1 MTIKI
6 LFSANEENWKRYK
19 APLQDAL
26 DDKSLD
32 YELGITIIPSEVDY
46 IIYAPTSS
54 LQDFSPYTK
63 LKAVLN
69 LWAGVEGV
77 TNNKTLNVPLARMVD
92 SGLTD
97 GMVEWVTGHT
107 LRHHL
112 GIDKH
117 IHGQDGIWRS
127 YVPPLAKD
135 RIITILGLGTLGTA
149 CGIALKRLGFK
160 NDIKNRI
167 DETSKYIRPN
177 EGTVDYA
184 YMFIPADGLYQDLL
198 NSRVG
203 SLKIRSKELVSY
215 AYQKKVMIVS
225 PMSLFPMLQITMKAL
240 NNLKFEKSIEL
251 VIKNVQNLSDHL
263 ITYQTYHNKLGNT
276 LNTVV
281 NHYNRTSDEFKKID
295 KDVMKIS
302 EGKFVTI
309 NNTIFIFMLNRCIK
323 IKTIFKTCRY

>member
-6 LFSANEENWKRYK
+6 LFSANEENWRRYK

-26 DDKSLD
+26 DNKSLD
-32 YELGITIIPSEVDY
+32 YELGITITPSEVDY

-149 CGIALKRLGFK
+149 CGIALERLGFNVRGWSRREK
-160 NDIKNRI
+160 RVDGILCFYGDDQIDSSLLDADI
-167 DETSKYIRPN
+167 
-177 EGTVDYA
+177 VV
-184 YMFIPADGLYQDLL
+184 LL
-198 NSRVG
+198 LPDTPLTQN
-203 SLKIRSKELVSY
+203 I
-215 AYQKKVMIVS
+215 
-225 PMSLFPMLQITMKAL
+225 L
-240 NNLKFEKSIEL
+240 N
-251 VIKNVQNLSDHL
+251 QH
-263 ITYQTYHNKLGNT
+263 T
-276 LNTVV
+276 LNLLKRGAFVLNPGRGPLIDDDALLAALETGQIEHATLDVFRIEPLPQNHQYWSNNKVTVIP
-281 NHYNRTSDEFKKID
+281 HKA
-295 KDVMKIS
+295 S
-302 EGKFVTI
+302 ET
-309 NNTIFIFMLNRCIK
+309 RP
-323 IKTIFKTCRY
+323 KTASQVIAMNIERAENGQELLYLVDRENGY

>member
-32 YELGITIIPSEVDY
+32 YELGTNITPSEVDY
-46 IIYAPTSS
+46 IIYAPSS
-54 LQDFSPYTK
+54 YLQDFSPYTK

-77 TNNKTLNVPLARMVD
+77 TNNKTLKVPLARMVD

-149 CGIALKRLGFK
+149 CGIALKRLGFNVRGWSRREK
-160 NDIKNRI
+160 SVDGILCFYGDEQIDSSLMDADI
-167 DETSKYIRPN
+167 
-177 EGTVDYA
+177 VV
-184 YMFIPADGLYQDLL
+184 LL
-198 NSRVG
+198 LPDTPLTQNILNQHTLNLLKRGAFVLNPGRG
-203 SLKIRSKELVSY
+203 SLIDDDALLVALDSGQIEHATLDVFRIEPLPKNHQY
-215 AYQKKVMIVS
+215 WSNNKVTVTPHKASETRPITASQVIAMNIKRAENGQK
-225 PMSLFPMLQITMKAL
+225 LLY
-240 NNLKFEKSIEL
+240 L
-251 VIKNVQNLSDHL
+251 VDRENG
-263 ITYQTYHNKLGNT
+263 Y
-276 LNTVV
+276 
-281 NHYNRTSDEFKKID
+281 
-295 KDVMKIS
+295 
-302 EGKFVTI
+302 
-309 NNTIFIFMLNRCIK
+309 
-323 IKTIFKTCRY
+323 

>member
-32 YELGITIIPSEVDY
+32 YELGTTITPSEVDY
-46 IIYAPTSS
+46 IVYAPSSS
-54 LQDFSPYTK
+54 LQDFSPYAK

-77 TNNKTLNVPLARMVD
+77 TNNKTLKVPLARMVD

-135 RIITILGLGTLGTA
+135 RVITILGLGTLGTA
-149 CGIALKRLGFK
+149 CGIALKRLGFNVRGWSRREK
-160 NDIKNRI
+160 RVNDILCFYGDDQI
-167 DETSKYIRPN
+167 DSSLL
-177 EGTVDYA
+177 D
-184 YMFIPADGLYQDLL
+184 ADIVVLL
-198 NSRVG
+198 LPDTPLTQN
-203 SLKIRSKELVSY
+203 I
-215 AYQKKVMIVS
+215 
-225 PMSLFPMLQITMKAL
+225 L
-240 NNLKFEKSIEL
+240 N
-251 VIKNVQNLSDHL
+251 QH
-263 ITYQTYHNKLGNT
+263 T
-276 LNTVV
+276 LNLLKRGAFVLNPGRGPLIDDDALLAALETGQIEHATLDVFRIEPLPKNHQYWSNNKVTVIP
-281 NHYNRTSDEFKKID
+281 HKA
-295 KDVMKIS
+295 S
-302 EGKFVTI
+302 ET
-309 NNTIFIFMLNRCIK
+309 RP
-323 IKTIFKTCRY
+323 KTASQVIAMNIERAENGQELLYLVDRENGY

>member
-6 LFSANEENWKRYK
+6 LFSANEENWRRYK

-32 YELGITIIPSEVDY
+32 YELGITITPSEVDY

-149 CGIALKRLGFK
+149 CGIALERLGFNVRGWSRREK
-160 NDIKNRI
+160 RVDGILCFYGDDQIDSSLLDADI
-167 DETSKYIRPN
+167 
-177 EGTVDYA
+177 VV
-184 YMFIPADGLYQDLL
+184 LL
-198 NSRVG
+198 LPDTPLTQN
-203 SLKIRSKELVSY
+203 I
-215 AYQKKVMIVS
+215 
-225 PMSLFPMLQITMKAL
+225 L
-240 NNLKFEKSIEL
+240 N
-251 VIKNVQNLSDHL
+251 QH
-263 ITYQTYHNKLGNT
+263 T
-276 LNTVV
+276 LNLLKRGAFVLNPGRGPLIDDDALLAALETGQIEHATLDAFRIEPLPKNHQYWSNNKVTVIP
-281 NHYNRTSDEFKKID
+281 HKA
-295 KDVMKIS
+295 S
-302 EGKFVTI
+302 ET
-309 NNTIFIFMLNRCIK
+309 RP
-323 IKTIFKTCRY
+323 KTASQVIAMNIERAENGQELLYLVDRENGY

>member
-32 YELGITIIPSEVDY
+32 YELGTTITPSEVDY
-46 IIYAPTSS
+46 IIYAPSSS

-77 TNNKTLNVPLARMVD
+77 TNNKTLKVPLARMVD

-135 RIITILGLGTLGTA
+135 RVITILGLGTLGTA
-149 CGIALKRLGFK
+149 CGIALKRLGFNVRGWSRREK
-160 NDIKNRI
+160 RVDGILCFYGDEQIDSSLMDADI
-167 DETSKYIRPN
+167 
-177 EGTVDYA
+177 VV
-184 YMFIPADGLYQDLL
+184 LL
-198 NSRVG
+198 LPDTPLTQN
-203 SLKIRSKELVSY
+203 I
-215 AYQKKVMIVS
+215 
-225 PMSLFPMLQITMKAL
+225 L
-240 NNLKFEKSIEL
+240 N
-251 VIKNVQNLSDHL
+251 QH
-263 ITYQTYHNKLGNT
+263 T
-276 LNTVV
+276 LNLLKRGAFVLNPGRGPLIDDDALLAALDSGQIEHATLDVFRIEPLPKNHQYWSNNKVTVIP
-281 NHYNRTSDEFKKID
+281 HKASETRPRTASQVIA
-295 KDVMKIS
+295 M
-302 EGKFVTI
+302 
-309 NNTIFIFMLNRCIK
+309 NIK
-323 IKTIFKTCRY
+323 RAENGQKLLYLVDRENGY

>member
-32 YELGITIIPSEVDY
+32 YELGTNITPSEVDY
-46 IIYAPTSS
+46 IIYAPSS
-54 LQDFSPYTK
+54 YLQDFSPYTK

-77 TNNKTLNVPLARMVD
+77 TNNKTLKVPLARMVD

-135 RIITILGLGTLGTA
+135 RVITILGLGTLGTA
-149 CGIALKRLGFK
+149 CGIALKRLGFNVRGWSRREK
-160 NDIKNRI
+160 RVNDILCFYGDDQIDSSLMDADIVVLLLPDTPKTKNI
-167 DETSKYIRPN
+167 
-177 EGTVDYA
+177 
-184 YMFIPADGLYQDLL
+184 L
-198 NSRVG
+198 N
-203 SLKIRSKELVSY
+203 
-215 AYQKKVMIVS
+215 Q
-225 PMSLFPMLQITMKAL
+225 
-240 NNLKFEKSIEL
+240 
-251 VIKNVQNLSDHL
+251 H
-263 ITYQTYHNKLGNT
+263 T
-276 LNTVV
+276 LNLLKRGAFVLNPGRGPLIDDDALLVALDSGQIEHATLDVFRIEPLPKNHQYWSNNKVTVTP
-281 NHYNRTSDEFKKID
+281 HKA
-295 KDVMKIS
+295 S
-302 EGKFVTI
+302 ETRPITASQVI
-309 NNTIFIFMLNRCIK
+309 AMNIK
-323 IKTIFKTCRY
+323 RAENGQKLLYLVDRENGY

>member
-6 LFSANEENWKRYK
+6 LFSANEENWRRYK

-26 DDKSLD
+26 DNKSLD
-32 YELGITIIPSEVDY
+32 YELGITITPSEVDY
-46 IIYAPTSS
+46 IIYAPSS
-54 LQDFSPYTK
+54 PLQDFSPYTK

-149 CGIALKRLGFK
+149 CGIALERLGFNVRGWSRREK
-160 NDIKNRI
+160 RVDGILCFYGDDQIDSSLLDADI
-167 DETSKYIRPN
+167 
-177 EGTVDYA
+177 VV
-184 YMFIPADGLYQDLL
+184 LL
-198 NSRVG
+198 LPDTPLTQN
-203 SLKIRSKELVSY
+203 I
-215 AYQKKVMIVS
+215 
-225 PMSLFPMLQITMKAL
+225 L
-240 NNLKFEKSIEL
+240 N
-251 VIKNVQNLSDHL
+251 QH
-263 ITYQTYHNKLGNT
+263 T
-276 LNTVV
+276 LNLLKRGAFVLNPGRGPLIDDDALLAALETGQIEHATLDVFRIEPLPKNHQYWSNNKVTVIP
-281 NHYNRTSDEFKKID
+281 HKA
-295 KDVMKIS
+295 S
-302 EGKFVTI
+302 ET
-309 NNTIFIFMLNRCIK
+309 RP
-323 IKTIFKTCRY
+323 KTASQVIAMNIERAENGQELLYLVDRENGY

>member
-32 YELGITIIPSEVDY
+32 YELGTTITPSEVDY
-46 IIYAPTSS
+46 IVYAPSSS
-54 LQDFSPYTK
+54 LQDFSPYAK

-77 TNNKTLNVPLARMVD
+77 TNNKTLKVPLARMVD

-135 RIITILGLGTLGTA
+135 RVITILGLGTLGTA
-149 CGIALKRLGFK
+149 CGIALKRLGFNVRGWSRREK
-160 NDIKNRI
+160 RVDGIQCFYGDEQIDSSLMDADI
-167 DETSKYIRPN
+167 
-177 EGTVDYA
+177 VV
-184 YMFIPADGLYQDLL
+184 LL
-198 NSRVG
+198 LPDTPLTQN
-203 SLKIRSKELVSY
+203 I
-215 AYQKKVMIVS
+215 
-225 PMSLFPMLQITMKAL
+225 L
-240 NNLKFEKSIEL
+240 NK
-251 VIKNVQNLSDHL
+251 H
-263 ITYQTYHNKLGNT
+263 T
-276 LNTVV
+276 LNLLKRGAFVLNPGRGPLIDDDALLAALDSGQIEHATLDVFRIEPLPKNHQYWSNNKVTVTP
-281 NHYNRTSDEFKKID
+281 HKA
-295 KDVMKIS
+295 S
-302 EGKFVTI
+302 ETRPITASQVI
-309 NNTIFIFMLNRCIK
+309 AMNIK
-323 IKTIFKTCRY
+323 RAENGQKLLYLVDRENGY

>member
-6 LFSANEENWKRYK
+6 LFSANDENWKRYK

-26 DDKSLD
+26 DNKSLD
-32 YELGITIIPSEVDY
+32 YELGRTITPCEVDY
-46 IIYAPTSS
+46 IIYAPSSS

-77 TNNKTLNVPLARMVD
+77 TNNKTLKVPLARMVD

-135 RIITILGLGTLGTA
+135 RVITILGLGTLGTA
-149 CGIALKRLGFK
+149 CGIALKRLGFNVRGWSRREK
-160 NDIKNRI
+160 RVDGILCFYGDEQIDSSLMDADI
-167 DETSKYIRPN
+167 
-177 EGTVDYA
+177 VV
-184 YMFIPADGLYQDLL
+184 LL
-198 NSRVG
+198 LPDTPLTQN
-203 SLKIRSKELVSY
+203 I
-215 AYQKKVMIVS
+215 
-225 PMSLFPMLQITMKAL
+225 L
-240 NNLKFEKSIEL
+240 N
-251 VIKNVQNLSDHL
+251 QH
-263 ITYQTYHNKLGNT
+263 T
-276 LNTVV
+276 LNLLKRGAFVLNPGRGPLIDDDALLAALETGQIEHATLDVFRIEPLPKNHQYWSNNKVTVIP
-281 NHYNRTSDEFKKID
+281 HKA
-295 KDVMKIS
+295 S
-302 EGKFVTI
+302 ETRPITASQVI
-309 NNTIFIFMLNRCIK
+309 AMNIK
-323 IKTIFKTCRY
+323 RAENGQKLLYLVDRENGY

>member
-32 YELGITIIPSEVDY
+32 YELGTNITPSEVDY
-46 IIYAPTSS
+46 IIYAPSSS

-77 TNNKTLNVPLARMVD
+77 TNNTTLKVPLARMVD

-135 RIITILGLGTLGTA
+135 RVITILGLGTLGTA
-149 CGIALKRLGFK
+149 CGIALKRLGF
-160 NDIKNRI
+160 NVR
-167 DETSKYIRPN
+167 
-177 EGTVDYA
+177 GW
-184 YMFIPADGLYQDLL
+184 
-198 NSRVG
+198 SR
-203 SLKIRSKELVSY
+203 R
-215 AYQKKVMIVS
+215 
-225 PMSLFPMLQITMKAL
+225 
-240 NNLKFEKSIEL
+240 EKSVDGILCFYGDEQIDSSL
-251 VIKNVQNLSDHL
+251 MDADIVVLLLPDTPLTQNILNQH
-263 ITYQTYHNKLGNT
+263 T
-276 LNTVV
+276 LNLLKRGAFVLNPGRGPLIDDDALLVALDSGQIEHATLDVFRIEPLPKNHQYWSNNKVTVIP
-281 NHYNRTSDEFKKID
+281 HKA
-295 KDVMKIS
+295 S
-302 EGKFVTI
+302 ETRPITASQVI
-309 NNTIFIFMLNRCIK
+309 AMNIK
-323 IKTIFKTCRY
+323 RAETGQKLLYLVDRENGY

>member
-32 YELGITIIPSEVDY
+32 YELGTTITPSEVDY
-46 IIYAPTSS
+46 IIYAPSSS

-77 TNNKTLNVPLARMVD
+77 TNNKTLKVPLARMVD

-135 RIITILGLGTLGTA
+135 RVITILGLGTLGTA
-149 CGIALKRLGFK
+149 CGIALKRLGFNVRGWSRREK
-160 NDIKNRI
+160 RVDGILCFYGDEQIDSSLMDADI
-167 DETSKYIRPN
+167 
-177 EGTVDYA
+177 VV
-184 YMFIPADGLYQDLL
+184 LL
-198 NSRVG
+198 LPDTPLTQN
-203 SLKIRSKELVSY
+203 I
-215 AYQKKVMIVS
+215 
-225 PMSLFPMLQITMKAL
+225 L
-240 NNLKFEKSIEL
+240 N
-251 VIKNVQNLSDHL
+251 QH
-263 ITYQTYHNKLGNT
+263 T
-276 LNTVV
+276 LNLLKRGAFVLNPGRGPLIDDDALLAALDSGQIEHATLDVFRIEPLPQNHQYWSNNKVTVIP
-281 NHYNRTSDEFKKID
+281 HKASETRPRTASQVIA
-295 KDVMKIS
+295 M
-302 EGKFVTI
+302 
-309 NNTIFIFMLNRCIK
+309 NIK
-323 IKTIFKTCRY
+323 RAENGQKLLYLVDRENGY

>member
-32 YELGITIIPSEVDY
+32 YELGTTITPSEVDY
-46 IIYAPTSS
+46 IVYAPSSS
-54 LQDFSPYTK
+54 LQDFSPYAK

-77 TNNKTLNVPLARMVD
+77 TNNKTLKVPLARMVD

-135 RIITILGLGTLGTA
+135 RVITILGLGTLGTA
-149 CGIALKRLGFK
+149 CGIALKRLGFNVRGWSRREK
-160 NDIKNRI
+160 RVDGIQCFYGDEQIDSSLMDADI
-167 DETSKYIRPN
+167 
-177 EGTVDYA
+177 VV
-184 YMFIPADGLYQDLL
+184 LL
-198 NSRVG
+198 LPDTPLTQN
-203 SLKIRSKELVSY
+203 I
-215 AYQKKVMIVS
+215 
-225 PMSLFPMLQITMKAL
+225 L
-240 NNLKFEKSIEL
+240 NK
-251 VIKNVQNLSDHL
+251 H
-263 ITYQTYHNKLGNT
+263 T
-276 LNTVV
+276 LNLLKRGAFVLNPGRGPLIDDDALLAALETGQIEHATLDVFRIEPLPQNHQYWSNNKVTVIP
-281 NHYNRTSDEFKKID
+281 HKA
-295 KDVMKIS
+295 S
-302 EGKFVTI
+302 ET
-309 NNTIFIFMLNRCIK
+309 RP
-323 IKTIFKTCRY
+323 KTASQVIAMNIERAENGQEPLYLVDRENGY

>member
-32 YELGITIIPSEVDY
+32 YELGTNITPSEVDY
-46 IIYAPTSS
+46 IIYAPSS
-54 LQDFSPYTK
+54 YLQDFSPYAK

-77 TNNKTLNVPLARMVD
+77 TNNKTLKVPLARMVD

-135 RIITILGLGTLGTA
+135 RVITILGLGTLGTA
-149 CGIALKRLGFK
+149 CGIALKRLGF
-160 NDIKNRI
+160 NVR
-167 DETSKYIRPN
+167 
-177 EGTVDYA
+177 GW
-184 YMFIPADGLYQDLL
+184 
-198 NSRVG
+198 SR
-203 SLKIRSKELVSY
+203 R
-215 AYQKKVMIVS
+215 
-225 PMSLFPMLQITMKAL
+225 
-240 NNLKFEKSIEL
+240 EKSVDGILCFYGDEQIDSSL
-251 VIKNVQNLSDHL
+251 MDADMVVLLLPDTPLTQNILNQH
-263 ITYQTYHNKLGNT
+263 T
-276 LNTVV
+276 LNLLKRGAFVLNPGRGPLIDDDALLVALDSGQIEHATLDVFRIEPLPKNHQYWSNNKVTVIP
-281 NHYNRTSDEFKKID
+281 HKASETRPRTASQVIA
-295 KDVMKIS
+295 M
-302 EGKFVTI
+302 
-309 NNTIFIFMLNRCIK
+309 NIK
-323 IKTIFKTCRY
+323 RAENGQKLLYLVDRENGY

>member
-6 LFSANEENWKRYK
+6 LFSANEENWRRYK

-26 DDKSLD
+26 DDKSID
-32 YELGITIIPSEVDY
+32 YKLGTNITPSEVDY
-46 IIYAPTSS
+46 IIYAPSSS

-149 CGIALKRLGFK
+149 CGIALERLGFNVRGWSRREK
-160 NDIKNRI
+160 RVDGILCFYGDDQIDSSLLDADI
-167 DETSKYIRPN
+167 
-177 EGTVDYA
+177 VV
-184 YMFIPADGLYQDLL
+184 LL
-198 NSRVG
+198 LPDTPLTQN
-203 SLKIRSKELVSY
+203 I
-215 AYQKKVMIVS
+215 
-225 PMSLFPMLQITMKAL
+225 L
-240 NNLKFEKSIEL
+240 N
-251 VIKNVQNLSDHL
+251 QH
-263 ITYQTYHNKLGNT
+263 T
-276 LNTVV
+276 LNLLKRGAFVLNPGRGPLIDDDALLAALETGQIEHATLDVFRIEPLPKNHQYWSNNKVTVIP
-281 NHYNRTSDEFKKID
+281 HKA
-295 KDVMKIS
+295 S
-302 EGKFVTI
+302 ET
-309 NNTIFIFMLNRCIK
+309 RP
-323 IKTIFKTCRY
+323 KTASQVIAMNIERAENGQELLYLVDRENGY

>member
-32 YELGITIIPSEVDY
+32 YELGTTITPSEVDY
-46 IIYAPTSS
+46 IIYAPSSS

-77 TNNKTLNVPLARMVD
+77 TNNKTLKVPLARMVD

-135 RIITILGLGTLGTA
+135 RVITILGLGTLGTA
-149 CGIALKRLGFK
+149 CGIALKRLGFNVRGWSRREK
-160 NDIKNRI
+160 RVDDILCFYGDDQI
-167 DETSKYIRPN
+167 DSSLM
-177 EGTVDYA
+177 D
-184 YMFIPADGLYQDLL
+184 ADIVVLL
-198 NSRVG
+198 LPDTPLTQN
-203 SLKIRSKELVSY
+203 I
-215 AYQKKVMIVS
+215 
-225 PMSLFPMLQITMKAL
+225 L
-240 NNLKFEKSIEL
+240 N
-251 VIKNVQNLSDHL
+251 QH
-263 ITYQTYHNKLGNT
+263 T
-276 LNTVV
+276 LNLLKRGAFVLNPGRGPLIDDDALLAALDSGQIEHATLDVFRIEPLPQNHQYWSNNKVTVIP
-281 NHYNRTSDEFKKID
+281 HKA
-295 KDVMKIS
+295 S
-302 EGKFVTI
+302 ET
-309 NNTIFIFMLNRCIK
+309 RP
-323 IKTIFKTCRY
+323 KTASQVIAMNIGRAENGQELLYLVDRENGY

>member
-26 DDKSLD
+26 DNKSLD
-32 YELGITIIPSEVDY
+32 YELGRTITPCEVDY
-46 IIYAPTSS
+46 IIYAPSSS

-77 TNNKTLNVPLARMVD
+77 TNNKTLKVPLARMVD

-135 RIITILGLGTLGTA
+135 RIVTILGLGTLGTA
-149 CGIALKRLGFK
+149 CGIALKRLGFNVRGWSRREK
-160 NDIKNRI
+160 RVDGIICFYGDDQVDSSLMDADI
-167 DETSKYIRPN
+167 
-177 EGTVDYA
+177 VV
-184 YMFIPADGLYQDLL
+184 LL
-198 NSRVG
+198 LPDTPLTQN
-203 SLKIRSKELVSY
+203 I
-215 AYQKKVMIVS
+215 
-225 PMSLFPMLQITMKAL
+225 L
-240 NNLKFEKSIEL
+240 N
-251 VIKNVQNLSDHL
+251 QH
-263 ITYQTYHNKLGNT
+263 T
-276 LNTVV
+276 LNLLKRGAFVLNPGRGPLIDDDALLAALETGQIEHATLDVFRIEPLPKNHQYWSNNKVTVIP
-281 NHYNRTSDEFKKID
+281 HKASETRPRTASQVIA
-295 KDVMKIS
+295 M
-302 EGKFVTI
+302 
-309 NNTIFIFMLNRCIK
+309 NIK
-323 IKTIFKTCRY
+323 RAENGQKLLYLVDRENGY

>member
-6 LFSANEENWKRYK
+6 LFSANEENWRRYK

-32 YELGITIIPSEVDY
+32 YELGTTITPSEVDY
-46 IIYAPTSS
+46 IVYAPSSS

-149 CGIALKRLGFK
+149 CGIALERLGFNVRGWSRREK
-160 NDIKNRI
+160 RVDGILCFYGDDQIDSSLLDADI
-167 DETSKYIRPN
+167 
-177 EGTVDYA
+177 VV
-184 YMFIPADGLYQDLL
+184 LL
-198 NSRVG
+198 LPDTPLTQN
-203 SLKIRSKELVSY
+203 I
-215 AYQKKVMIVS
+215 
-225 PMSLFPMLQITMKAL
+225 L
-240 NNLKFEKSIEL
+240 N
-251 VIKNVQNLSDHL
+251 QH
-263 ITYQTYHNKLGNT
+263 T
-276 LNTVV
+276 LNLLKRGAFVLNPGRGPLIDDDALLAALETGQIEHATLDVFRIEPLPQNHQYWSNNKVTVIP
-281 NHYNRTSDEFKKID
+281 HKA
-295 KDVMKIS
+295 S
-302 EGKFVTI
+302 ET
-309 NNTIFIFMLNRCIK
+309 RP
-323 IKTIFKTCRY
+323 KTASQVIAMNIERAENGQELLYLVDRENGY

>member
-32 YELGITIIPSEVDY
+32 YELGTTITPSEVDY
-46 IIYAPTSS
+46 IVYAPSSS
-54 LQDFSPYTK
+54 LQDFSPYAK

-77 TNNKTLNVPLARMVD
+77 TNNRTLKVPLARMVD

-135 RIITILGLGTLGTA
+135 RVITILGLGTLGTA
-149 CGIALKRLGFK
+149 CGIALKRLGFNVRGWSRREK
-160 NDIKNRI
+160 RVDGIQCFYGDEQIDSSLMDADI
-167 DETSKYIRPN
+167 
-177 EGTVDYA
+177 VV
-184 YMFIPADGLYQDLL
+184 LL
-198 NSRVG
+198 LPDTPLTQN
-203 SLKIRSKELVSY
+203 I
-215 AYQKKVMIVS
+215 
-225 PMSLFPMLQITMKAL
+225 L
-240 NNLKFEKSIEL
+240 NK
-251 VIKNVQNLSDHL
+251 H
-263 ITYQTYHNKLGNT
+263 T
-276 LNTVV
+276 LNLLKRGAFVLNPGRGPLIDDDALLAALDSGQIEHATLDVFRIEPLPQNHQYWSNNKVTVIP
-281 NHYNRTSDEFKKID
+281 HKA
-295 KDVMKIS
+295 S
-302 EGKFVTI
+302 ET
-309 NNTIFIFMLNRCIK
+309 RP
-323 IKTIFKTCRY
+323 KTASQVIAMNIGRAENGQELLYLVDRENGY

>member
-32 YELGITIIPSEVDY
+32 YELGTTITPSEVDY
-46 IIYAPTSS
+46 IVYAPSS
-54 LQDFSPYTK
+54 PLQDFSPYTK

-77 TNNKTLNVPLARMVD
+77 TNNKTLKVPLARMVD

-149 CGIALKRLGFK
+149 CGIALKRLGF
-160 NDIKNRI
+160 NVR
-167 DETSKYIRPN
+167 
-177 EGTVDYA
+177 GW
-184 YMFIPADGLYQDLL
+184 
-198 NSRVG
+198 SR
-203 SLKIRSKELVSY
+203 RE
-215 AYQKKVMIVS
+215 KKVDGILCFYGDEQIDSSLMDADIVVLLL
-225 PMSLFPMLQITMKAL
+225 PDTPLTQNIL
-240 NNLKFEKSIEL
+240 NK
-251 VIKNVQNLSDHL
+251 H
-263 ITYQTYHNKLGNT
+263 T
-276 LNTVV
+276 LNLLKRGAFVLNPGRGPLIDDDALLAALDSGQIEHATLDVFRIEPLPQNHQYWSNNKVTVIP
-281 NHYNRTSDEFKKID
+281 HKA
-295 KDVMKIS
+295 S
-302 EGKFVTI
+302 ET
-309 NNTIFIFMLNRCIK
+309 RP
-323 IKTIFKTCRY
+323 KTASQVIAMNIGRAENGQELLYLVDRENGY

>member
-6 LFSANEENWKRYK
+6 LFSANEENWRRYK

-32 YELGITIIPSEVDY
+32 YELGITITPSEVDY

-135 RIITILGLGTLGTA
+135 RVITILGLGTLGTA
-149 CGIALKRLGFK
+149 CGIALKRLGF
-160 NDIKNRI
+160 NVR
-167 DETSKYIRPN
+167 
-177 EGTVDYA
+177 GW
-184 YMFIPADGLYQDLL
+184 
-198 NSRVG
+198 SR
-203 SLKIRSKELVSY
+203 R
-215 AYQKKVMIVS
+215 
-225 PMSLFPMLQITMKAL
+225 
-240 NNLKFEKSIEL
+240 EKSVDGILCFYGDEQIDSSL
-251 VIKNVQNLSDHL
+251 MDADIVVLLLPDTPLTQNILNQH
-263 ITYQTYHNKLGNT
+263 T
-276 LNTVV
+276 LNLLKRGAFVLNPGRGPLIDDDALLVALDSGQIEHATLDVFRIEPLPKNHQYWSNNKVTVTP
-281 NHYNRTSDEFKKID
+281 HKA
-295 KDVMKIS
+295 S
-302 EGKFVTI
+302 ETRPITASQVI
-309 NNTIFIFMLNRCIK
+309 AMNIK
-323 IKTIFKTCRY
+323 RAENGQKLLYLVDRENGY

>member
-32 YELGITIIPSEVDY
+32 YELGTTITPSEVDY
-46 IIYAPTSS
+46 IVYAPSSS
-54 LQDFSPYTK
+54 LQDFSPYAK

-77 TNNKTLNVPLARMVD
+77 TNNKTLKVPLARMVD

-149 CGIALKRLGFK
+149 CGIALERLGF
-160 NDIKNRI
+160 NVR
-167 DETSKYIRPN
+167 
-177 EGTVDYA
+177 GW
-184 YMFIPADGLYQDLL
+184 
-198 NSRVG
+198 SR
-203 SLKIRSKELVSY
+203 RE
-215 AYQKKVMIVS
+215 KKVDGILCFFGDDQIDSSLLDADIVVLLL
-225 PMSLFPMLQITMKAL
+225 PDTPLTQNIL
-240 NNLKFEKSIEL
+240 N
-251 VIKNVQNLSDHL
+251 QH
-263 ITYQTYHNKLGNT
+263 T
-276 LNTVV
+276 LNLLKRGAFVLNPGRGPLIDDDALLAALETGQIEHATLDVFRIEPLPQNHQYWSNNKVTVIP
-281 NHYNRTSDEFKKID
+281 HKA
-295 KDVMKIS
+295 S
-302 EGKFVTI
+302 ET
-309 NNTIFIFMLNRCIK
+309 RP
-323 IKTIFKTCRY
+323 KTASQVIAMNIERAENGQELLYLVDRENGY

>member
-6 LFSANEENWKRYK
+6 LFSANDENWKRYK

-26 DDKSLD
+26 DDKSFD
-32 YELGITIIPSEVDY
+32 YELGITITPSEVDY
-46 IIYAPTSS
+46 IIYAPSS
-54 LQDFSPYTK
+54 PLQDFSPYTK

-77 TNNKTLNVPLARMVD
+77 TNNKTLKVPLARMVD

-149 CGIALKRLGFK
+149 CGIALERLGF
-160 NDIKNRI
+160 NVR
-167 DETSKYIRPN
+167 
-177 EGTVDYA
+177 GW
-184 YMFIPADGLYQDLL
+184 
-198 NSRVG
+198 SR
-203 SLKIRSKELVSY
+203 RE
-215 AYQKKVMIVS
+215 KKVDGILCFFGDDQIDSSLLDADIVVLLL
-225 PMSLFPMLQITMKAL
+225 PDTPLTQNIL
-240 NNLKFEKSIEL
+240 N
-251 VIKNVQNLSDHL
+251 QH
-263 ITYQTYHNKLGNT
+263 T
-276 LNTVV
+276 LNLLKRGAFVLNPGRGPLIDDDALLAALETGQIEHATLDVFRIEPLPQNHQYWSNNKVTVIP
-281 NHYNRTSDEFKKID
+281 HKA
-295 KDVMKIS
+295 S
-302 EGKFVTI
+302 ET
-309 NNTIFIFMLNRCIK
+309 RP
-323 IKTIFKTCRY
+323 KTASQVIAMNIERAENGQELLYLVDRENGY

>member
-6 LFSANEENWKRYK
+6 LFSANDENWKRYK

-26 DDKSLD
+26 DNKSLD
-32 YELGITIIPSEVDY
+32 YKLGRTITPCEVDY
-46 IIYAPTSS
+46 IIYAPSSS

-149 CGIALKRLGFK
+149 CGIALKRLGFNVRGWSRREK
-160 NDIKNRI
+160 RVDGIICFYGDDQVDSSLMDADI
-167 DETSKYIRPN
+167 
-177 EGTVDYA
+177 VV
-184 YMFIPADGLYQDLL
+184 LL
-198 NSRVG
+198 LPDTPLTQN
-203 SLKIRSKELVSY
+203 I
-215 AYQKKVMIVS
+215 
-225 PMSLFPMLQITMKAL
+225 L
-240 NNLKFEKSIEL
+240 N
-251 VIKNVQNLSDHL
+251 QH
-263 ITYQTYHNKLGNT
+263 T
-276 LNTVV
+276 LNLLKRGAFVLNPGRGPLIDDDALLAALETGQIEHATLDVFRIEPLPKNHQYWSNNKVTVIP
-281 NHYNRTSDEFKKID
+281 HKA
-295 KDVMKIS
+295 S
-302 EGKFVTI
+302 ET
-309 NNTIFIFMLNRCIK
+309 RP
-323 IKTIFKTCRY
+323 KTASQVIAMNIERAENGQELLYLVDRENGY

>member
-32 YELGITIIPSEVDY
+32 YELGTNITPSEVDY
-46 IIYAPTSS
+46 IIYAPSSS

-135 RIITILGLGTLGTA
+135 RVITILGLGTLGTA
-149 CGIALKRLGFK
+149 CGIALKRLGFNVRGWSRREK
-160 NDIKNRI
+160 RVDGIQCFYGDEQIDSSLMDADI
-167 DETSKYIRPN
+167 
-177 EGTVDYA
+177 VV
-184 YMFIPADGLYQDLL
+184 LL
-198 NSRVG
+198 LPDTPLTQN
-203 SLKIRSKELVSY
+203 I
-215 AYQKKVMIVS
+215 
-225 PMSLFPMLQITMKAL
+225 L
-240 NNLKFEKSIEL
+240 N
-251 VIKNVQNLSDHL
+251 QH
-263 ITYQTYHNKLGNT
+263 T
-276 LNTVV
+276 LNLLKRGAFVLNPGRGPLIDDDALLAALETGQIEHATLDVFRIEPLPKNHQYWSNNKVTVTP
-281 NHYNRTSDEFKKID
+281 HKA
-295 KDVMKIS
+295 S
-302 EGKFVTI
+302 ETRPITASQVI
-309 NNTIFIFMLNRCIK
+309 AMNIK
-323 IKTIFKTCRY
+323 RAENGQKLLYLVDRENGY

>member
-32 YELGITIIPSEVDY
+32 YELGITITPSEVDY
-46 IIYAPTSS
+46 IIYAPSS
-54 LQDFSPYTK
+54 PLQDFSPYTK

-69 LWAGVEGV
+69 LWAVVEGV

-149 CGIALKRLGFK
+149 CGIALERLGFNVRGWSRREK
-160 NDIKNRI
+160 RVDGILCFYGDDQIDSSLLDADI
-167 DETSKYIRPN
+167 
-177 EGTVDYA
+177 VV
-184 YMFIPADGLYQDLL
+184 LL
-198 NSRVG
+198 LPDTPLTQN
-203 SLKIRSKELVSY
+203 I
-215 AYQKKVMIVS
+215 
-225 PMSLFPMLQITMKAL
+225 L
-240 NNLKFEKSIEL
+240 N
-251 VIKNVQNLSDHL
+251 QH
-263 ITYQTYHNKLGNT
+263 T
-276 LNTVV
+276 LNLLKRGAFVLNPGRGPLIDDDALLAALDSGQIEHATLDVFRIEPLPQNHQYWSNNKVTVIP
-281 NHYNRTSDEFKKID
+281 HKA
-295 KDVMKIS
+295 S
-302 EGKFVTI
+302 ET
-309 NNTIFIFMLNRCIK
+309 RP
-323 IKTIFKTCRY
+323 KTASQVIAMNIERAENGQELLYLVDRENGY

>member
-26 DDKSLD
+26 DNKSLD
-32 YELGITIIPSEVDY
+32 YELGRTITPCEVDY
-46 IIYAPTSS
+46 IIYAPSSS

-149 CGIALKRLGFK
+149 CGIALKRLGF
-160 NDIKNRI
+160 NVR
-167 DETSKYIRPN
+167 
-177 EGTVDYA
+177 GW
-184 YMFIPADGLYQDLL
+184 
-198 NSRVG
+198 SR
-203 SLKIRSKELVSY
+203 RE
-215 AYQKKVMIVS
+215 KKVDGILCFYGDEQIDSSLMDADIVVLLL
-225 PMSLFPMLQITMKAL
+225 PDTPLTQNIL
-240 NNLKFEKSIEL
+240 N
-251 VIKNVQNLSDHL
+251 QH
-263 ITYQTYHNKLGNT
+263 T
-276 LNTVV
+276 LNLLKRGAFVLNPGRGPLIDDDALLVALDSGQIEHATLDVFRIEPLPKNHQYWSNNKVTVIP
-281 NHYNRTSDEFKKID
+281 HKA
-295 KDVMKIS
+295 S
-302 EGKFVTI
+302 ETRPITASQVI
-309 NNTIFIFMLNRCIK
+309 AMNIK
-323 IKTIFKTCRY
+323 RAENDQELLYLVDRENGY

>member
-32 YELGITIIPSEVDY
+32 YELGTTITPSEVDY
-46 IIYAPTSS
+46 IVYAPSSS
-54 LQDFSPYTK
+54 LQDFSPYAK

-77 TNNKTLNVPLARMVD
+77 TNNKTLKVPLARMVD

-135 RIITILGLGTLGTA
+135 RVITILGLGTLGTA
-149 CGIALKRLGFK
+149 CGIALKRLGFNVRGWSRREK
-160 NDIKNRI
+160 RVDGIQCFYGDEQIDSSLMDADI
-167 DETSKYIRPN
+167 
-177 EGTVDYA
+177 VV
-184 YMFIPADGLYQDLL
+184 LL
-198 NSRVG
+198 LPDTPLTQN
-203 SLKIRSKELVSY
+203 I
-215 AYQKKVMIVS
+215 
-225 PMSLFPMLQITMKAL
+225 L
-240 NNLKFEKSIEL
+240 N
-251 VIKNVQNLSDHL
+251 QH
-263 ITYQTYHNKLGNT
+263 T
-276 LNTVV
+276 LNLLKRGAFVLNPGRGPLIDDDALLAALETGQIEHATLDVFRIEPLPQNHQYWSNNKVTVIP
-281 NHYNRTSDEFKKID
+281 HKA
-295 KDVMKIS
+295 S
-302 EGKFVTI
+302 ET
-309 NNTIFIFMLNRCIK
+309 RP
-323 IKTIFKTCRY
+323 KTASQVIAMNIRRAENGQELLYLVDRENGY

>member
-32 YELGITIIPSEVDY
+32 YELGTTITPSEVDY
-46 IIYAPTSS
+46 IVYAPSSS

-77 TNNKTLNVPLARMVD
+77 TNNKTLKVPLARMVD

-149 CGIALKRLGFK
+149 CGIALKRLGFNVRGWSRREK
-160 NDIKNRI
+160 RVDGIQCFYGDEQIDSSLMDADI
-167 DETSKYIRPN
+167 
-177 EGTVDYA
+177 VV
-184 YMFIPADGLYQDLL
+184 LL
-198 NSRVG
+198 LPDTPLTQN
-203 SLKIRSKELVSY
+203 I
-215 AYQKKVMIVS
+215 
-225 PMSLFPMLQITMKAL
+225 L
-240 NNLKFEKSIEL
+240 NK
-251 VIKNVQNLSDHL
+251 H
-263 ITYQTYHNKLGNT
+263 T
-276 LNTVV
+276 LNLLKRGAFVLNPGRGPLIDDDALLAALETGQIEHATLDVFRIEPLPKNHQYWSNNKVTVIP
-281 NHYNRTSDEFKKID
+281 HKA
-295 KDVMKIS
+295 S
-302 EGKFVTI
+302 ET
-309 NNTIFIFMLNRCIK
+309 RP
-323 IKTIFKTCRY
+323 KTASQVIAMNIGRAENGQELLYLVDRENGY

>member
-32 YELGITIIPSEVDY
+32 YELGTTITPSEVDY
-46 IIYAPTSS
+46 IIYAPSSS

-149 CGIALKRLGFK
+149 CGIALKRLGFNVRGWSRREK
-160 NDIKNRI
+160 RVDGILCFYGDEQIDSSLMDADI
-167 DETSKYIRPN
+167 
-177 EGTVDYA
+177 VV
-184 YMFIPADGLYQDLL
+184 LL
-198 NSRVG
+198 LPDTPLTQN
-203 SLKIRSKELVSY
+203 I
-215 AYQKKVMIVS
+215 
-225 PMSLFPMLQITMKAL
+225 L
-240 NNLKFEKSIEL
+240 N
-251 VIKNVQNLSDHL
+251 QH
-263 ITYQTYHNKLGNT
+263 T
-276 LNTVV
+276 LNLLKRGAFVLNPGRGPLIDDDALLAALETGQIEHATLDVFRIEPLPQNHQYWSNNKVTVIP
-281 NHYNRTSDEFKKID
+281 HKA
-295 KDVMKIS
+295 S
-302 EGKFVTI
+302 ET
-309 NNTIFIFMLNRCIK
+309 RP
-323 IKTIFKTCRY
+323 KTASQVIAMNIERAENGQELLYLVDRENGY